1 MAAMPSVCPILLTPN
16 TKALPSVRQNE
27 FSKRDCN
34 AHIHSNPMTHTM
46 LNANF
51 GISSGVICSTIHEYT
66 LIDPAMPKISQ
77 YPVAFAKFD
86 RNAAK

>member
-34 AHIHSNPMTHTM
+34 AQIHSNPMTHTM
-46 LNANF
+46 LNAN
-51 GISSGVICSTIHEYT
+51 SES
-66 LIDPAMPKISQ
+66 
-77 YPVAFAKFD
+77 
-86 RNAAK
+86 AAA